1 MKMTPE
7 TALAHEVQL
16 WCGENGYIIIRQ
28 QSGVFY
34 APDGSRVK
42 IGFPGLSDYLVIGEN
57 GSGEEVG
64 NVEMGE
70 DSEVEVMGD
79 GWVCVFVRLKGK
91 LYRLETVY
99 IAFSNWVYFGHH
111 GTLGS
116 FST

>member
-57 GSGEEVG
+57 GVVAFVETKVKPNKPTTDQLRFIAEMQRRNIRAGVVY
-64 NVEMGE
+64 NV
-70 DSEVEVMGD
+70 DD
-79 GWVCVFVRLKGK
+79 LKK
-91 LYRLETVY
+91 LLR
-99 IAFSNWVYFGHH
+99 
-111 GTLGS
+111 
-116 FST
+116 